1 MKNIAKVISLV
12 IFIFLTQ
19 LCYGQ
24 DNPKAPKEPKE
35 PYNIKVPEFEFDFQ
49 NFNNLSKKEE
59 KELLKNL
66 KKDLRDELE
75 LIKNVNKE
83 RYFDFLRE
91 SQFKN
96 IRVPFI
102 AKREKLMIEKENKI
116 FELEVKTE
124 ALAVKYKKASE
135 ANRNKIK
142 RELRQELESL
152 FKEKEERRKQEVEE
166 LEEELKELKKS
177 LAIRQ
182 QNKDKIIERRM
193 QELLDE
199 DEYLEWD

>member
-1 MKNIAKVISLV
+1 MKNAAKVTALA
-12 IFIFLTQ
+12 IFILLTQ

-24 DNPKAPKEPKE
+24 DTPEAPKEPKE
-35 PYNIKVPEFEFDFQ
+35 PYNIEVPEFEIDFQ
-49 NFNNLSKKEE
+49 NFNNLSEKEE

-66 KKDLRDELE
+66 KKDLREELKI
-75 LIKNVNKE
+75 IKNVNKE

-124 ALAVKYKKASE
+124 ALAAKYKKANES
-135 ANRNKIK
+135 NRKNIK
-142 RELRQELESL
+142 NQLKQELEKL

-177 LAIRQ
+177 LAVRQ